1 VTSGAN
7 MRKIAVLGGG
17 NGGYACSADVSLA
30 GYEVNLYELPQFKVG
45 IEPVMQRG
53 GIEITGAARVGFAKI
68 KKVTTD
74 IKEAIKGVDLILI
87 VVPAFAH
94 KSFIEEC
101 IPNLEDG
108 QTIVFMGK
116 GGGTLEF
123 AKIMK
128 DRWIRKNIT
137 LGETCTLPYT
147 ARIIG
152 PAQVKIFAKVKKL
165 PMSAFPAK
173 DTGKLVKLMKEIY
186 PVVPASNVLETF
198 LLDLNTVV
206 HPAPVI
212 LNAARIE
219 SKADFALYADG
230 VTPAVANVV
239 EAIDSE
245 RLAVMKAL
253 GLKPLPFTELVYMVG
268 LAAGKCN
275 TIYEEFTTPNGIIGA
290 RELKA
295 PTSLQARH
303 ITEDIPYGLVLLA
316 SIAKMIEV
324 PTPVIN
330 SLITIASTLNHVD
343 YWKEGRKAER
353 LGISKMKTEDLKNYV
368 MTGKA

>member
-1 VTSGAN
+1 MKKV
-7 MRKIAVLGGG
+7 AVLGGG
-17 NGGYACSADVSLA
+17 NGGYACSADLSLA
-30 GYEVNLYELPQFKVG
+30 GHQVNLYELPQFRSG

-53 GIEITGAARVGFAKI
+53 GIEITGAAREGFARI
-68 KKVTTD
+68 KMVTTN
-74 IKEAIKGVDLILI
+74 IKEAVEGVDLVLI

-101 IPNLEDG
+101 MPNLENG
-108 QTIVFMGK
+108 QNIVFMGK

-128 DRWIRKNIT
+128 DRGIRKNVT

-165 PMSAFPAK
+165 PMSAFPAG
-173 DTGKLVKLMKEIY
+173 DTGKLVKFMQDIY
-186 PVVPASNVLETF
+186 PVTAATNVLETF

-219 SKADFALYADG
+219 SKADFALYAEG
-230 VTPAVANVV
+230 VTPAVAGVV
-239 EAIDSE
+239 EAIDAE

-275 TIYEEFTTPNGIIGA
+275 SIYEEFTTPNGIIGA

-303 ITEDIPYGLVLLA
+303 ITEDIPYGLVPLA
-316 SIAKMIEV
+316 AIAKIAGI
-324 PTPVIN
+324 PTSVIN
-330 SLITIASTLNHVD
+330 SLITIASTLNQVD
-343 YWKEGRKAER
+343 YVKEGRNAQR
-353 LGISKMKTEDLKNYV
+353 LGISKMNIKDLKNYV
-368 MTGKA
+368 TTGKT

>member
-1 VTSGAN
+1 MSGVH
-7 MRKIAVLGGG
+7 MRKVAVLGAG
-17 NGGYACSADVSLA
+17 NGGYACSADISLA
-30 GYEVNLYELPQFKVG
+30 GYQVNLYELPQFKAS
-45 IEPVMQRG
+45 IEPVTQRG

-74 IKEAIKGVDLILI
+74 IKGAIEGVDLILI

-94 KSFIEEC
+94 KTFVEKC

-108 QTIVFMGK
+108 QSVVFMGK

-123 AKIMK
+123 AKIIK
-128 DRWIRKNIT
+128 DRGIRKNIT

-147 ARIIG
+147 ARITG

-165 PMSAFPAK
+165 PISAFPAK
-173 DTGKLVKLMKEIY
+173 DTSKLVKVMKEIY
-186 PVVPASNVLETF
+186 PVTPVSNVLETF

-219 SKADFALYADG
+219 SKADFPLYADG
-230 VTPAVANVV
+230 VTPAVARVV
-239 EAIDSE
+239 EAVDSE

-253 GLKPLPFTELVYMVG
+253 GLEPLPFTELVYMVG

-275 TIYEEFTTPNGIIGA
+275 SIYEEFTTPQGIVGA

-303 ITEDIPYGLVLLA
+303 ITEDIPYGLVPLA

-324 PTPVIN
+324 PTPVTN
-330 SLITIASTLNHVD
+330 SLITIASTLNQVD
-343 YWKEGRKAER
+343 YWKEGRNAER
-353 LGISKMKTEDLKNYV
+353 LGISKLKTEDLKKYV
-368 MTGKA
+368 MTGNA

>member
-1 VTSGAN
+1 MKKV
-7 MRKIAVLGGG
+7 AVLGGG
-17 NGGYACSADVSLA
+17 NGGYAVAADVSLA
-30 GYEVNLYELPQFKVG
+30 GYEVNLYELPQFKTG
-45 IEPVMQRG
+45 IEPVIQRG

-68 KKVTTD
+68 KKITSD
-74 IKEAIKGVDLILI
+74 IKEAIEGVDLILI

-94 KSFIEEC
+94 KSFIEEI

-108 QTIVFMGK
+108 QSIVFMGK

-128 DRWIRKNIT
+128 DRGIKKDIT

-147 ARIIG
+147 ARIVG
-152 PAQVKIFAKVKKL
+152 PAQVKIFAKVKQL

-173 DTGKLVKLMKEIY
+173 DTSKLVKLMKELY
-186 PVVPASNVLETF
+186 PVIPTSNALETF

-219 SKADFALYADG
+219 SKADFALYAEG
-230 VTPAVANVV
+230 VTPSVAAVV
-239 EAIDSE
+239 EAIDIE
-245 RLAVMKAL
+245 RLGVMEAL

-275 TIYEEFTTPNGIIGA
+275 SIYEEFTTPNGIIGA

-295 PTSLQARH
+295 PTNLQARH
-303 ITEDIPYGLVLLA
+303 IIEDIPYGLVPLA
-316 SIAKMIEV
+316 AIAKV
-324 PTPVIN
+324 VGVLTPVID

-343 YWKEGRKAER
+343 YWKEGRNAER